1 MSAKLIILFTALPLL
16 EIVFL
21 VRIGAAIGVWWT
33 ALIVAGTG
41 VVGALLA
48 RREGINVLGRMR
60 ERFQEGELPTAELID
75 GAILLIS
82 GAFLL
87 TPGVL
92 TDFIGLAGLVPFSRR
107 GIRLY
112 SQKWVKR
119 EWDLKRQSYINVDDE
134 DVGEP

>member
-1 MSAKLIILFTALPLL
+1 MSLKLILLFTLIPLL
-16 EIVFL
+16 EIFFL
-21 VRIGAAIGVWWT
+21 VKIGTAIGVWWT
-33 ALIVAGTG
+33 VLIVVGTG

-48 RREGINVLGRMR
+48 RREGMSVIGRMKKK
-60 ERFQEGELPTAELID
+60 FQEGQLPAAELVD

-92 TDFIGLAGLVPFSRR
+92 TDFIGLMGLFPLTRR

-112 SQKWVKR
+112 SQRWAKR
-119 EWDLKRQSYINVDDE
+119 EWDIKRRSYVEVDEE
-134 DVGEP
+134 DVDQG

>member
-1 MSAKLIILFTALPLL
+1 MSAKLIVLFTAIPLL

-21 VRIGAAIGVWWT
+21 VRIGKAIGVWWT
-33 ALIVAGTG
+33 ALIVVGTG

-48 RREGINVLGRMR
+48 RREGVSVLKRMR
-60 ERFQEGELPTAELID
+60 EKFQEGRLPTAELID

-92 TDFIGLAGLVPFSRR
+92 TDFIGLAGLIPFTRR

-112 SQKWVKR
+112 SQKWVKK

-134 DVGEP
+134 GTEEL